1 MLKQMKNKILWG
13 LMALAACLPAARA
26 DQTKEMDVKPM
37 NINGVTMLV
46 PTLGVTEEKTVA
58 KPVKEAGIQDLE
70 DLMQESVKYQQSL
83 TNGLDKILAADDSTY
98 SVAPDKNLTDLMALT
113 ETKRPVQSAAVI
125 ESPAV
130 ERPVA
135 DPRKRSALSDLNE
148 LIAMTD
154 TAPAPTPAPKDK
166 SSDHDDR
173 GFLYGMFSVLTV
185 GFTRLLKKHKRLS
198 EGHELSEYAKMFSAR
213 KAATVAP
220 MQTGVVQTP
229 ATETTH
235 ITEPTGR
242 DDLAGRLHAFRT
254 LATIK
259 QERSKL
265 TRRMAQAR
273 RTNDT
278 ATMAEI
284 TAMRQALNA
293 ERRYATTMAG
303 GAKMAAIKERR
314 RVLCK
319 QMTLARKTHDTETMD
334 RITAE
339 RAVLK
344 QQNGALNAYIRGFDY
359 KKDRR
364 TYLKPSTLA
373 GIARRR
379 AHEREG

>member
-1 MLKQMKNKILWG
+1 MLKQMKNKILCG

-37 NINGVTMLV
+37 TINGVAMLV

-58 KPVKEAGIQDLE
+58 KPVKEAGQQEVE
-70 DLMQESVKYQQSL
+70 DLIQETAKYQHSL
-83 TNGLDKILAADDSTY
+83 TNGLDKILAANGPIVS
-98 SVAPDKNLTDLMALT
+98 SAPTKDLTDLVTLT
-113 ETKRPVQSAAVI
+113 ETKRPARSAAVI
-125 ESPAV
+125 ETPAV
-130 ERPVA
+130 ARPVA
-135 DPRKRSALSDLNE
+135 APRKRSALSDLNE

-173 GFLYGMFSVLTV
+173 GLLYGMFSMLTI
-185 GFTRLLKKHKRLS
+185 GFTRLLKKHRRLS
-198 EGHELSEYAKMFSAR
+198 EDSEWSEYAQMFSGR
-213 KAATVAP
+213 KPVTVVPTQPVA
-220 MQTGVVQTP
+220 VQTP
-229 ATETTH
+229 APETTH
-235 ITEPTGR
+235 ITEPAGR

-259 QERSKL
+259 QERAKL
-265 TRRMAQAR
+265 TRQMAKAR
-273 RTNDT
+273 RANDT
-278 ATMAEI
+278 ETMAEI
-284 TAMRQALNA
+284 AAMRQALNA
-293 ERRYATTMAG
+293 ERRYAMTMAG

-319 QMTLARKTHDTETMD
+319 QMTLARKTHDTETME

-339 RAVLK
+339 RTVLK

-359 KKDRR
+359 KKERR
-364 TYLKPSTLA
+364 SYLKPNTLA

>member
-113 ETKRPVQSAAVI
+113 ETKRPAQSAAVI

-135 DPRKRSALSDLNE
+135 NPRKRSALSDLNE

-154 TAPAPTPAPKDK
+154 TEPAPTPAPKDK

-185 GFTRLLKKHKRLS
+185 GFTRLLKKHKHFS
-198 EGHELSEYAKMFSAR
+198 EDHELNEYAKMFSAR
-213 KAATVAP
+213 KAATVDP

-334 RITAE
+334 QITAE

>member
-13 LMALAACLPAARA
+13 LMALATCLPAARA
-26 DQTKEMDVKPM
+26 DQTKETDVKPM

-70 DLMQESVKYQQSL
+70 DLIQESVKYQQSL

-98 SVAPDKNLTDLMALT
+98 SLAPDKDLTALMALT
-113 ETKRPVQSAAVI
+113 ETKRPAQSAAVI

-135 DPRKRSALSDLNE
+135 DPRKRSALSDLTE

-154 TAPAPTPAPKDK
+154 TTPAPTPAPKDK

-173 GFLYGMFSVLTV
+173 DFLYGMFSVLTI
-185 GFTRLLKKHKRLS
+185 GFTRLLKKHKHFS
-198 EGHELSEYAKMFSAR
+198 EDYELSEYAKIFSAR